1 MPGCAINGCDREHYG
16 RGWCSLHYQRWKR
29 WGNPVYTAV
38 RPPRLSAA
46 DVVAYEL
53 KRATRESNGCI
64 IPTSY
69 QKPNGKACVDFKGKP
84 VLLNRLVLEVK
95 LGRELKG
102 AEQANHSCHTGS
114 CINPDHLYAGTQQE
128 NADHYCQAGLAPGRK
143 LSVKD
148 VRKIRRQLAAG
159 KRLSAI
165 AKRFDVSVSAVY
177 DIHRGKSWRGVS

>member
-69 QKPNGKACVDFKGKP
+69 QKPNGKACVDFKGK
-84 VLLNRLVLEVK
+84 
-95 LGRELKG
+95 
-102 AEQANHSCHTGS
+102 
-114 CINPDHLYAGTQQE
+114 
-128 NADHYCQAGLAPGRK
+128 
-143 LSVKD
+143 SV
-148 VRKIRRQLAAG
+148 VFI
-159 KRLSAI
+159 
-165 AKRFDVSVSAVY
+165 
-177 DIHRGKSWRGVS
+177 